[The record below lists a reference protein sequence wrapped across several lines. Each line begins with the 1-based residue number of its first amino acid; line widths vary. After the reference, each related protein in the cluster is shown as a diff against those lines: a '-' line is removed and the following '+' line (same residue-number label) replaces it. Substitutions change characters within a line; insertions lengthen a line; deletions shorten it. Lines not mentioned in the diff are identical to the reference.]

1 MTPLL
6 DRFEVHIAAFWEPS
20 SETDVFVPSFVLPSS
35 LPHIAD
41 SGDDR
46 TDDDGTRTQAI
57 SQALSRTQPLAGLYA
72 PLLKQ
77 ILDISKSTTVSFR
90 TKSIRAISLIV
101 AHDPDLFHDVSLP
114 SIVDLSGTDEVFC
127 RLV

>member
-1 MTPLL
+1 MHSV
-6 DRFEVHIAAFWEPS
+6 E
-20 SETDVFVPSFVLPSS
+20 
-35 LPHIAD
+35 
-41 SGDDR
+41 
-46 TDDDGTRTQAI
+46 DDGTRTQAI

-101 AHDPDLFHDVSLP
+101 AYDPDLFHDVSLP
-114 SIVDLSGTDEVFC
+114 PPLVVSLLNEFR
-127 RLV
+127 RLE